1 MVLLVNTETH
11 EISRQG
17 NEEVTVTS
25 AMLNNFITEV
35 TLIHDNL
42 LDDSIKAIKYVV
54 QFAAIQEQLEII
66 SIKTNRKCWEDR
78 GHSHWDSN
86 NCN

>member
-66 SIKTNRKCWEDR
+66 SIKTNRKW
-78 GHSHWDSN
+78 S
-86 NCN
+86 